1 MNVFNWLVEQL
12 GLSTPISDLYVNYV
26 VIVSACLLAVAVV
39 LLFCSLII
47 GIVSNTFRR

>member
-12 GLSTPISDLYVNYV
+12 GLSTPISDVYVNYV

-39 LLFCSLII
+39 LLFCSILVS
-47 GIVSNTFRR
+47 IVSNTFRK